1 MVDAKQITQGLR
13 GKWYGHYGSAPC
25 PVCQPD
31 KRKGQNALTLSDGD
45 AGRLLAH
52 CKKSGCAFCDIL
64 AAAGFTSA
72 NFTTPDPPTETLRRE
87 QRHADIAKRA
97 TRAHQLWQDAMPIS
111 GSPAE
116 TYLRKR
122 GVTCPLPDTL
132 RWLPDIFHGPSGSYC
147 AAMIGRVTTGG
158 IHRTYFTKQG
168 NRVSMSPKMMLG
180 PCSGGAVRLSEAIGP
195 LVVCEGIE
203 TGLSL
208 LSGLLSGPHAVWAT
222 LSTSGMMGLKLPH
235 RPGDL
240 IIATDS
246 DDSGAGKGAGV
257 QLGHKAYAL
266 GWNVSLMAAPSGMD
280 WNDALLSGVTG

>member
-1 MVDAKQITQGLR
+1 MMGPQQITEHLR
-13 GKWYGHYGSAPC
+13 GKWYGRYGSAPC
-25 PVCQPD
+25 PVCQPEQ
-31 KRKGQNALTLSDGD
+31 RKGQNALTLSEGD

-52 CKKSGCAFCDIL
+52 CKKSGCAFGDIL
-64 AAAGFTSA
+64 AAAGITSA
-72 NFTTPDPPTETLRRE
+72 DFTNPDPYEEALRRA
-87 QRHADIAKRA
+87 QRHSDVAKRA
-97 TRAHQLWQDAMPIS
+97 TRARQLWQDALPIS

-116 TYLRKR
+116 AYLRKR
-122 GVTCPLPDTL
+122 GISCPLPNTL

-158 IHRTYFTKQG
+158 MHRTYFTKQG
-168 NRVSMSPKMMLG
+168 NRLSMSPKMMLG

-208 LSGLLSGPHAVWAT
+208 LSGLLSGPHAVLAA

-246 DDSGAGKGAGV
+246 DDSGAGKGAGD
-257 QLGHKAYAL
+257 QLGHTAYAL
-266 GWNVSLMAAPSGMD
+266 GWNVSMMAAPCGMD
-280 WNDALLSGVTG
+280 WNDALQSGVTA